1 MGSWS
6 GYWWPSRG
14 FTSRGTFWDCCCLFP
29 TSCGELL
36 LTHTYTGDPPTPAG
50 SFASVSCDGGWGWWL
65 LLHFSESCFTEDFVC
80 NLQDWSLRFQ
90 QSCGNLV
97 IRSHWPSRSDS
108 LGIPV
113 PLLDPQVGSLTWGLE
128 PSLQWE
134 NFFGIIFLQ
143 FLGCPSSGVVI
154 WFYHDCAPPTI
165 SLQLCPKTKKILWSI
180 FFWWVPVSFCWG
192 LCNS

>member
-108 LGIPV
+108 LGIPS
-113 PLLDPQVGSLTWGLE
+113 PFVGSPGWEAWGG
-128 PSLQWE
+128 
-134 NFFGIIFLQ
+134 FFFFFLIFL
-143 FLGCPSSGVVI
+143 
-154 WFYHDCAPPTI
+154 
-165 SLQLCPKTKKILWSI
+165 KILFYFYI
-180 FFWWVPVSFCWG
+180 LHNCISFAKYQDESATG
-192 LCNS
+192 L